1 MPIRWQISH
10 DERLV
15 TVKAEGRV
23 TLGDVESY
31 LDALITGDAM
41 PYAKL
46 FDATGIDPSY
56 DDHDMMML
64 GARMRAYASRFEGG
78 PLAFVANSDPVRN
91 TIDRYLNLA
100 SADRPSATFDT
111 VAEARAWLDKR
122 RTAKG

>member
-23 TLGDVESY
+23 TLADVEVY

-41 PYAKL
+41 AYAKL
-46 FDATGIDPSY
+46 FDATGIDPMY

-64 GARMRAYASRFEGG
+64 VARMRAYASRFEGG
-78 PLAFVANSDPVRN
+78 PLVFVASSDPVREA
-91 TIDRYLNLA
+91 IARYLKLA
-100 SADRPSATFDT
+100 SADRPSAMFDT
-111 VAEARAWLDKR
+111 VAEARAWLEKTR
-122 RTAKG
+122 AAKG